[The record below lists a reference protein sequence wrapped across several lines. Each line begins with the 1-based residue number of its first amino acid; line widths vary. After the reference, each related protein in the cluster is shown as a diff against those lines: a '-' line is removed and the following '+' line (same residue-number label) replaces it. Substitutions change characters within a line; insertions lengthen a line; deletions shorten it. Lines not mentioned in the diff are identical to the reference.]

1 MTGDNYF
8 IICTLY
14 SRIFYTRY
22 FNNKR
27 VIQCNIYYI
36 YNIYHR
42 TMRAQEQLNVN
53 DLKTTHKY
61 SLILVIPHYVLL
73 KLLHFI
79 HIN

>member
-27 VIQCNIYYI
+27 VIQ

-53 DLKTTHKY
+53 DLNTTRKY
-61 SLILVIPHYVLL
+61 FLILVIPHYVLL

-79 HIN
+79 RIN